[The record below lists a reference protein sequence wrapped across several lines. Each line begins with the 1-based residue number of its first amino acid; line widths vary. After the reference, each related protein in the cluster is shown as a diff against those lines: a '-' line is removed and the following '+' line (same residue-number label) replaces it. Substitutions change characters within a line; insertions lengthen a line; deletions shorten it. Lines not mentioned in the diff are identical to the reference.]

1 MNKLERATIELQTVE
16 HDMRVRNLRAR
27 GMREKLSVRR
37 EVYMVM
43 HMHGWHEFRGFR
55 AYGEYE
61 GT

>member
-1 MNKLERATIELQTVE
+1 
-16 HDMRVRNLRAR
+16 
-27 GMREKLSVRR
+27 MREKLSVRR

-61 GT
+61 DLMKT